1 MFATIFAHATDF
13 SGSYLDNLGRG
24 LFIGFLLFM
33 TYTFIWLGAVLWNF
47 TWSWIDEQ
55 PCQRHNCLSMFVAK
69 LTGYECIG
77 GLYTWRSE
85 RMGSTDYIHLL
96 PMLTVFAGPAV
107 LITLLTFYS
116 LTLTVVVAF
125 ALAHLTRYIRR
136 MKKAFDKHVL
146 DKDAHKEGE

>member
-1 MFATIFAHATDF
+1 MLEPLITHATDF

-24 LFIGFLLFM
+24 LFFGGLLFM
-33 TYTFIWLGAVLWNF
+33 TYTFIWLGAVLWNI

-55 PCQRHNCLSMFVAK
+55 PRQCHNCFSIFIAK
-69 LTGYECIG
+69 LTGYEHIG
-77 GLYTWRSE
+77 SLYAWRSE
-85 RMGSTDYIHLL
+85 SMGSTDFIHLL

-136 MKKAFDKHVL
+136 MKKAFDKHVT
-146 DKDAHKEGE
+146 DKDAHKGDV